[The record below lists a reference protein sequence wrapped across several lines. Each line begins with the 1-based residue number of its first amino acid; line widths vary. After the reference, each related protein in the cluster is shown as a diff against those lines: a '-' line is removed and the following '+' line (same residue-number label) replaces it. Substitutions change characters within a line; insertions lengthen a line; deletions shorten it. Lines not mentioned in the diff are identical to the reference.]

1 MATNFWFEHHID
13 AYLVACAEGRDWV
26 EAIAA
31 AERAIGESPRRVLTR
46 AGLKAK
52 GISYS
57 RQYLIDKVSDGT
69 FPRPFQMP
77 ISDNARHRTRRPS
90 SRAKWKCE
98 SGRQW

>member
-13 AYLVACAEGRDWV
+13 AYLVACAEGRDWA

-31 AERAIGESPRRVLTR
+31 AERAIGDGPRRVLTR

-52 GISYS
+52 GIGYS
-57 RQYLIDKVSDGT
+57 RQYLVEKIREGT

-77 ISDNARHRTRRPS
+77 T
-90 SRAKWKCE
+90 
-98 SGRQW
+98 